1 MISKKVTHLITTIER
16 GGAEKQLLTL
26 ASEQVQSGLNV
37 VVLYLKGKPDLRNEF
52 EAAGVGVNNLLVEK
66 SFLKQIFLL
75 SKYLRKNPSPVH
87 AHLPKSE
94 LLAAV
99 VIAKKY
105 FVFSRHNAEPFW
117 PSGPRII
124 SNLLSKCVCKRA
136 SQGIAISNAV
146 KSYLVK
152 RGEITTGYTIDVVYY
167 GFQKDTSTDPAGLD
181 LITNV
186 MAGQSSNYKI
196 GTIGRLVPQKD
207 YPTLLSAFSS
217 VLKSMPNLDLYVVG
231 EGHLQKDLI
240 ELSKSL
246 GIKDQVHWIGK
257 TEYIKEFLSKID
269 LFILPSKYEGFGL
282 VLLEAMVAKKPVIAA
297 NNSAIPEVLG
307 KTYEGLFSTGDVNA
321 LAQQIKT
328 TFGDKN
334 FSERLVQSYASQLNL
349 FDPSEMNRN
358 IINVYSNTGF

>member
-1 MISKKVTHLITTIER
+1 MISKKVTHLITDNR
-16 GGAEKQLLTL
+16 ARGAEKQLLTL

-52 EAAGVGVNNLLVEK
+52 EEAGVEVHNLLVEK

-94 LLAAV
+94 LLASV

-124 SNLLSKCVCKRA
+124 SNLLSKYVCKRA
-136 SQGIAISNAV
+136 SRGIAISNAV
-146 KSYLVK
+146 KSYLIK

-167 GFQKDTSTDPAGLD
+167 GFEKDISTNAAGLG
-181 LITNV
+181 LITNI
-186 MAGQSSNYKI
+186 MTGQSSNYKI

-207 YPTLLSAFSS
+207 YPTLLSAFSN
-217 VLKSMPNLDLYVVG
+217 VLKSIPNIDLYVVG
-231 EGHLQKDLI
+231 EGHLHKDLI
-240 ELSKSL
+240 ELSRSL
-246 GIKDQVHWIGK
+246 GIKDKVHWIGK
-257 TEYIKEFLSKID
+257 TGYIKEFLSKID

-297 NNSAIPEVLG
+297 NNSAICEVLG
-307 KTYEGLFSTGDVNA
+307 KTYEGLFSTGDINA
-321 LAQQIKT
+321 LAKHIKVAIS
-328 TFGDKN
+328 DKN
-334 FSERLVQSYASQLNL
+334 FSERLVQSYSNQLEL
-349 FDPSEMNRN
+349 FDSSKMNRN
-358 IINVYSNTGF
+358 IDNVYSNAGF